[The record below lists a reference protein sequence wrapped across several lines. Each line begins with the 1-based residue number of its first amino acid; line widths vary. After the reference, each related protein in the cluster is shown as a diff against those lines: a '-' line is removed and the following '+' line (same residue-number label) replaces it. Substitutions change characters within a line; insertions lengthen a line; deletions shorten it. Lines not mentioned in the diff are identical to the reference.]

1 MASTEASP
9 ETAIVPRWEWRT
21 FGERFDVAED
31 ELGALAPDRI
41 EQSDELYLLS
51 LDGTD
56 TVKVR
61 GGLLDI
67 KHLEEVSDEGLER
80 WMPVM
85 KAAFPLAAGDVG
97 ATSDGARG
105 RDRLAAG

>member
-1 MASTEASP
+1 MASTEASQ

-21 FGERFDVAED
+21 FGERFDVAAD

-41 EQSDELYLLS
+41 EESDEIYLLS

-61 GGLLDI
+61 GGLVDAPFSSGRI
-67 KHLEEVSDEGLER
+67 C
-80 WMPVM
+80 
-85 KAAFPLAAGDVG
+85 
-97 ATSDGARG
+97 
-105 RDRLAAG
+105 RDRLNTQT